1 MPETGDKTKYISYYT
16 IINLSDMMLIEIGAR
31 VTWKKFLKTS
41 RVVRYR
47 NPPANAW
54 DTCSIPGPEGFHM
67 QQSNWAGVPQLPS
80 LLSRVPE
87 PKLLNL
93 CCNYGS
99 RRA

>member
-16 IINLSDMMLIEIGAR
+16 IITLSDMMLIEIGGKGHLEKNSQDFTGGT
-31 VTWKKFLKTS
+31 VD
-41 RVVRYR
+41 R
-47 NPPANAW
+47 NPPANAG

-93 CCNYGS
+93 CCSYS
-99 RRA
+99 VT